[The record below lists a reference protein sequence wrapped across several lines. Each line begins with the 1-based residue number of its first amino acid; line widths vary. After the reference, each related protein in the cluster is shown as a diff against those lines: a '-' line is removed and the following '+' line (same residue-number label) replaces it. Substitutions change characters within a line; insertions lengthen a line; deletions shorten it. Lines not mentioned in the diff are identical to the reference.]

1 MEGDLLHICSDIMG
15 TSVSRALE
23 VTLEGGFVTGCSLT
37 IQCLNGTVGEVAGTD
52 IPVLIQG
59 DSGTGKE
66 VYARLIHRLSVRG
79 NRPLIKLSCTMLDP
93 GQLLA
98 SVKRSFQSANEIEG
112 CGTLILD
119 GVDELDV
126 DCQRVLLSM
135 LQDQESELGGPPG
148 IRLISTTTRNLE
160 REIPSGR
167 FRRELYFRIVGICL
181 RLPALRER
189 KDDIPGLMEFFLE
202 KHALEMGRKIP
213 ALGDE
218 EMELLLN
225 YEWPGNIREL
235 GNLARKIVALGQS
248 HTAMSELNRP
258 VAARKNTAEFGRN
271 ESLKVV
277 ARAASRIAE
286 RELILKALERTHWN
300 RKQAAKELQV
310 SYKALLYKIKQ
321 MNVDGPEFK
330 GLQGEK

>member
-1 MEGDLLHICSDIMG
+1 MSQES
-15 TSVSRALE
+15 
-23 VTLEGGFVTGCSLT
+23 GFVAGSSLAIQALNAT
-37 IQCLNGTVGEVAGTD
+37 IGEVAQTD
-52 IPVLIQG
+52 IPVLLQG

-79 NRPLIKLSCTMLDP
+79 NRPLSKLSCTLLEP
-93 GQLLA
+93 GHLLS
-98 SVKRSFQSANEIEG
+98 SVKRTFQSAVENEQEG

-135 LQDQESELGGPPG
+135 LQDRESELEGRPG
-148 IRLISTTTRNLE
+148 VRLISTCRGDLE
-160 REIPSGR
+160 REIQSGR

-181 RLPALRER
+181 RLPTLRER
-189 KDDIPGLMEFFLE
+189 KEDIAGLMEFFLE

-213 ALGDE
+213 ELGDE
-218 EMELLLN
+218 AMELLMQH
-225 YEWPGNIREL
+225 EWPGNVREL
-235 GNLARKIVALGQS
+235 GNLARKVVALGQS
-248 HTAMSELNRP
+248 HAALSELHRP
-258 VAARKNTAEFGRN
+258 VVAQSKRAEDGGN

-277 ARAASRIAE
+277 ARAASRVAE
-286 RELILKALERTHWN
+286 RELILKALQRTHWN

-321 MNVDGPEFK
+321 MDVDGPEFK
-330 GLQGEK
+330 RLPGEE

>member
-1 MEGDLLHICSDIMG
+1 MG

-23 VTLEGGFVTGCSLT
+23 ALLENGFVSGCSVA
-37 IQCLNGTVGEVAGTD
+37 IQALNATVGEVAGTD
-52 IPVLIQG
+52 IPVLLQG

-66 VYARLIHRLSVRG
+66 VYARLIHRLSPHG
-79 NRPLIKLSCTMLDP
+79 NRPLTKLSCTMLEP

-98 SVKRSFQSANEIEG
+98 SVNRSFQTAMETGNDGS
-112 CGTLILD
+112 GTLILD

-135 LQDQESELGGPPG
+135 LQDQESELSGRPG
-148 IRLISTTTRNLE
+148 VRLISTTTRNLE
-160 REIPSGR
+160 REIQSGR

-189 KDDIPGLMEFFLE
+189 KDDVRGLMEFFLE

-235 GNLARKIVALGQS
+235 GNLARKMVALGQS
-248 HTAMSELNRP
+248 QTAMSELKRP
-258 VAARKNTAEFGRN
+258 VVATRSKTAEFGRN

-277 ARAASRIAE
+277 ARAASRVAE

-321 MNVDGPEFK
+321 MDVDGPEFK
-330 GLQGEK
+330 RLRGAE

>member
-1 MEGDLLHICSDIMG
+1 MG

-23 VTLEGGFVTGCSLT
+23 VTQEGGFVTGCSVA
-37 IQCLNGTVGEVAGTD
+37 IQALNATVGEVAGTD
-52 IPVLIQG
+52 IPVLLQG

-66 VYARLIHRLSVRG
+66 VYARLIHRLSIQG
-79 NRPLIKLSCTMLDP
+79 NKPLTKLSCTMLEP

-98 SVKRSFQSANEIEG
+98 SVKRSFQSAMENESEV

-119 GVDELDV
+119 GVDELDL

-135 LQDQESELGGPPG
+135 LQGQESELGGRTG
-148 IRLISTTTRNLE
+148 VRLISTTTRNLE

-189 KDDIPGLMEFFLE
+189 KDDIAGLMEFFLE
-202 KHALEMGRKIP
+202 KHALEMWRKMP

-218 EMELLLN
+218 EMGLLLS
-225 YEWPGNIREL
+225 YDWPGNIREL
-235 GNLARKIVALGQS
+235 GNLARKMVALGQS
-248 HTAMSELNRP
+248 CGAMSELSRP
-258 VAARKNTAEFGRN
+258 VPARSKTTELGRN

-330 GLQGEK
+330 RLQGEE